1 MPAKDRKKLAAELKK
16 VAERLENFDNRPGSQ
31 SGATTV
37 IDKNGQE
44 MEDMQDGLELLTLRS
59 AGGSGSR
66 AAAQHASPS
75 SSTSEEEDC
84 LTYR

>member
-1 MPAKDRKKLAAELKK
+1 MPAKDRKKLAAELRK
-16 VAERLENFDNRPGSQ
+16 VAERLETFDNRPGSQ

-59 AGGSGSR
+59 AGGSSSR
-66 AAAQHASPS
+66 TAQQASPS
-75 SSTSEEEDC
+75 SSSSDEEAC